1 MSRTEVSPTTHPWL
15 RIAPA
20 VFLLAWGGNHFT
32 PLLHV
37 YETVSHYASWQ
48 ANLLLG
54 MYVFG
59 LIPGLLIAA
68 VLSDR
73 HGRRPV
79 FLAGL
84 LASIVASAILAAGVS
99 SFVLLCLGRV
109 LAGVGVGV
117 AMSVGTSWIK
127 ELSSAPFEHGAA
139 RVAGARRSSLTLTVG
154 FAVGAGVTGL
164 LAQFAPGPEVV
175 PYLVH
180 GVLGLVALP
189 LVAGAPE
196 TRAEQSETTQPWWQ
210 DLRVPA
216 AGHRRFTHV
225 ILPAAPWVFGA
236 AGVAYAIIP
245 AGVGSNLGGAA
256 TLYATGLT
264 VLTLGT
270 GALVQTVT
278 PRLDTLTRGHA
289 LQIGM
294 VAMVVGMGV
303 AVIATRMAS
312 PVLGL
317 LVAVLLGAAY
327 GTVIVAGLVRVQRM
341 AGPDDLAGLTGVY
354 YALSYLG
361 FLLPA
366 ILAAALPV
374 LTYPASLSILTLACL
389 ACAGIVTLGA
399 RRTAPAATPRAN
411 ASPAAASAGR

>member
-1 MSRTEVSPTTHPWL
+1 MSRIDQTITTHPWL
-15 RIAPA
+15 KVAPA

-68 VLSDR
+68 ALSDR

-127 ELSSAPFEHGAA
+127 ELSSAPFEHGASH
-139 RVAGARRSSLTLTVG
+139 VAGARRSSLTLTLG

-180 GVLGLVALP
+180 GLLGLAALP
-189 LVAGAPE
+189 LIVSAPE
-196 TRAEQSETTQPWWQ
+196 TRTDQGAATQPWWQ

-245 AGVGSNLGGAA
+245 AGVGAGLGDAA

-270 GALVQTVT
+270 GALVQMLT
-278 PRLDTLTRGHA
+278 PRLDTATHGHA

-294 VAMVVGMGV
+294 VAMVIGMGT
-303 AVIATRMAS
+303 AVLATRMAS
-312 PVLGL
+312 PLLGL

-366 ILAAALPV
+366 VLAAALPV
-374 LTYPASLSILTLACL
+374 LTYPASL
-389 ACAGIVTLGA
+389 GIVTVLCLICAVIVAIGA
-399 RRTAPAATPRAN
+399 RRTAPVTHTRAH
-411 ASPAAASAGR
+411 APLSVASAGR